1 MKKISEIKRANKK
14 LDKQMK
20 KDTQKN
26 CKKCKKAENEAF
38 QFKIVCLDRK
48 TPTLDLIITA
58 IGRCCALFTKAFIVG
73 LAIKTV
79 LF

>member
-1 MKKISEIKRANKK
+1 MKKDTPKNMKELK
-14 LDKQMK
+14 KQMK
-20 KDTQKN
+20 KDE
-26 CKKCKKAENEAF
+26 KKALEQDALKL
-38 QFKIVCLDRK
+38 KITVCDNK
-48 TPTLDLIITA
+48 NPTLDLIITA